1 MEMTEDMEDKDK
13 FDEYMTE
20 SDYVLM
26 YRELEARLES
36 LEEMVSRLS
45 RDVSIMKKA
54 VRNQIARYEISL
66 IKQGADINSIIDD

>member
-1 MEMTEDMEDKDK
+1 MEMNEDMEDKDK

-45 RDVSIMKKA
+45 KEVSVIKKA
-54 VRNQIARYEISL
+54 VRNQIARYEINL
-66 IKQGADINSIIDD
+66 IKEGNDINSIIDD

>member
-1 MEMTEDMEDKDK
+1 MTEDMEDKDK

-36 LEEMVSRLS
+36 LEEIVSRLS
-45 RDVSIMKKA
+45 KDVSIIKKA

-66 IKQGADINSIIDD
+66 IKEGIDVNSIIDD